1 MTVSA
6 SATLVSGAAG
16 RYATALFEL
25 ATEANAVSLIEAD
38 LAALQAALDDSSDLR
53 DVIKSPVYSR
63 EDQARAMA
71 ALAQKMELGVYVTST
86 VQLMAANRRLFVL
99 PELIAGYHAL
109 AAEARGEV
117 SAEVTAA
124 APLAD
129 AQLADLKAAL
139 RNSFGKEVAVN
150 VTVDDAIIG
159 GLVVK
164 VGSKM
169 IDTSIR
175 SKLMNLQNAMKE
187 VG

>member
-1 MTVSA
+1 MSA

-25 ATEANAVSLIEAD
+25 ATEANAVSLIEDD
-38 LAALQAALDDSSDLR
+38 LAALQAALAESPELR
-53 DVIKSPVYSR
+53 DAVSSPVYSR
-63 EDQARAMA
+63 EDQGKAMA
-71 ALAQKMELGVYVTST
+71 ALAQKMELGLYVTN
-86 VQLMAANRRLFVL
+86 VLQLMAENRRLFVL
-99 PELIAGYHAL
+99 EQVITGYRAL
-109 AAEARGEV
+109 AAESRGEV
-117 SAEVTAA
+117 TADVTAA
-124 APLAD
+124 APLGD
-129 AQLADLKAAL
+129 AQLAELKAAL
-139 RNSFGKEVAVN
+139 KNSFGKEVAVN